1 MLLIFRWIAHY
12 DVETWAGAGVRS
24 NKSKSEVFFKQ
35 IFLKY
40 FQEMIKA
47 ADLDRDGKI
56 SWDEFKKFMQ
66 SPNWKLYI
74 WYLHIYTWNI
84 YAIPKLKMEFPNW
97 CFMIEHFESKN
108 LASFE
113 KNPFVFNTFV
123 MWNIERSM
131 FNRI

>member
-1 MLLIFRWIAHY
+1 MLVIFRWIAHY

-24 NKSKSEVFFKQ
+24 NKSKIEVFLKQ
-35 IFLKY
+35 IFIKY

-74 WYLHIYTWNI
+74 WYYINMHEIYMQSLNWKWN
-84 YAIPKLKMEFPNW
+84 PQTDVSW
-97 CFMIEHFESKN
+97 
-108 LASFE
+108 
-113 KNPFVFNTFV
+113 
-123 MWNIERSM
+123 
-131 FNRI
+131 